1 MSFEPNDT
9 TEAHEYRIVR
19 CKSCNARIVFLETA
33 AGKRMPINADT
44 VEAEDMF
51 QSKAICPEC
60 EPKWR
65 KGIAKYGE
73 EHLIRGYC
81 PQFMTFHAWVMQLR
95 GGDNSI
101 KVYSL

>member
-1 MSFEPNDT
+1 MTKRTILGDPVEVIDIGDSVCCDD
-9 TEAHEYRIVR
+9 
-19 CKSCNARIVFLETA
+19 CNKEFKGSLAIGGLL
-33 AGKRMPINADT
+33 
-44 VEAEDMF
+44 F

-65 KGIAKYGE
+65 KEIAKYGE

-81 PQFMTFHAWVMQLR
+81 PQFMTFHAWVLQLR